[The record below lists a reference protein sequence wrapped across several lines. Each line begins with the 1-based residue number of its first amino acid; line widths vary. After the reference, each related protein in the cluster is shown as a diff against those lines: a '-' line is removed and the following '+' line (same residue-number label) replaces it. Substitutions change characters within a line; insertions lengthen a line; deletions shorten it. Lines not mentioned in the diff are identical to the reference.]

1 VSSTPEHDAG
11 NAGEA
16 PPDAANPGSDGAAES
31 TASEVPNLAPPFPP
45 SSVALSP
52 DDAPI
57 LPPELSARAAL
68 EGAVGA
74 ASKRAR
80 KRARADDRDDRTER
94 DQERDPSEPPRGRKA
109 TVIAAASIVGGLG
122 IATLIFLGRANSQRF
137 EITCD
142 TTHAYA
148 EQGRSFPPWGTRK
161 LTGPEWAP
169 ITLPANAECRPRE
182 TENEPELVTWFLELL
197 VERATT
203 TLAARDLLDPPAPTP
218 SGGAVNQL
226 DRVATQLEQALL
238 LARDPD
244 KRDQRN
250 EITRLQ
256 GDIDYWRAAARLR
269 DASAVLLDAAKQF
282 EVANQKRP
290 RHATDA
296 AAWSAF
302 LHHLTDELHAGPI
315 SAPPVG
321 GPAAAAQPVGSSP
334 VPVGTALPVEATGS
348 ATGSAEAPAPNV
360 PAGGVLL

>member
-1 VSSTPEHDAG
+1 MSSPPADDAG
-11 NAGEA
+11 NA
-16 PPDAANPGSDGAAES
+16 
-31 TASEVPNLAPPFPP
+31 
-45 SSVALSP
+45 SVAP

-57 LPPELSARAAL
+57 LPPELNAQAAL

-80 KRARADDRDDRTER
+80 KRARADDLAER
-94 DQERDPSEPPRGRKA
+94 DQERDPSEPPRSRKA
-109 TVIAAASIVGGLG
+109 TVIAAASIVGGIG
-122 IATLIFLGRANSQRF
+122 IATLIFVGRANAQRF

-161 LTGPEWAP
+161 LTGPEWVP

-182 TENEPELVTWFLELL
+182 TENEPELGTWFLELL

-226 DRVATQLEQALL
+226 DRVTTELEQALL

-244 KRDQRN
+244 KRDQRK

-256 GDIDYWRAAARLR
+256 GDVDYWRAAARLR
-269 DASAVLLDAAKQF
+269 DASAALLDAARQF

-290 RHATDA
+290 RYATDA

-302 LHHLTDELHAGPI
+302 LHHLADELHAGPS
-315 SAPPVG
+315 SAPSVG
-321 GPAAAAQPVGSSP
+321 GPAAAAQPVGSPP
-334 VPVGTALPVEATGS
+334 VPVGAALPVEATGS
-348 ATGSAEAPAPNV
+348 ATGSADAPAPSV